1 MYFVENLNFKPDEHS
16 YVEQWVE
23 PEDPSKAKEEEKKND
38 QPVVDLKKLTAADK
52 KKYEEELKKKQEEEL
67 FKLQQKSPAEIEK
80 ELKRAQQKEEDT
92 RNRLLAE
99 HFDYK
104 TTYNYLQ
111 NLQKFG
117 QIYVNDAPLA
127 SLSTSN
133 SVAELNFN

>member
-38 QPVVDLKKLTAADK
+38 QPVVDLKKLSAADK

-67 FKLQQKSPAEIEK
+67 LKLQQKSPAEIEK

-104 TTYNYLQ
+104 TTYNYL
-111 NLQKFG
+111 
-117 QIYVNDAPLA
+117 
-127 SLSTSN
+127 
-133 SVAELNFN
+133 